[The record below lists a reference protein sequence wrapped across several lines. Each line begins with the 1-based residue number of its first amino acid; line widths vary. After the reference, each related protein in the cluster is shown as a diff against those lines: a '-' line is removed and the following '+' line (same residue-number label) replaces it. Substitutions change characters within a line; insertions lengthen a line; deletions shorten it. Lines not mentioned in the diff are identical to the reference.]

1 MAPRPKV
8 RIPGKIAAEIGVK
21 IVSGHFVPGA
31 ILDGEIEASAERNV
45 SRSAYR
51 EAVRILVA
59 KGLVQSRPKIGTRI
73 TNPAQWHLLD
83 PDVLSWIFVNEP
95 PRGLLVSLFE
105 LRKMVEPE
113 AAGLAAAR
121 YSPGQLKDMHEALQ
135 TMRRE
140 TLRSDRGL
148 QADRDFH
155 DTLLQA
161 SHNPFLSSLST
172 SVTAAIAWSTE
183 FKSRT
188 RRLTRDAVP
197 DHARVYDAIA
207 ARDPGAAREAMVA
220 LIDMAFWDVTQI

>member
-1 MAPRPKV
+1 MTSRLKI
-8 RIPGKIAAEIGVK
+8 RIPATIAAEIGVK
-21 IVSGHFVPGA
+21 IVSGHFAPGT

-73 TNPAQWHLLD
+73 TDIAKWHLLD

-95 PRGLLVSLFE
+95 PRALLISLYE
-105 LRKMVEPE
+105 LRKLVEPE
-113 AAGLAAAR
+113 AAALAAER
-121 YSPGQLKDMHEALQ
+121 HSSGQLKDMHEKLQ
-135 TMRRE
+135 IMRRE
-140 TLRSDRGL
+140 TLRTERGL

-183 FKSRT
+183 FKNRT
-188 RRLTRDAVP
+188 KKVTRDAVP
-197 DHARVYDAIA
+197 DHAQVYDAIS
-207 ARDPGAAREAMVA
+207 ARDPGAARKAMVE
-220 LIDMAFWDVTQI
+220 LIDLAFLDATQI